1 MVHQI
6 GRKLR
11 AQIHQFS
18 EELSTGLGK
27 VSTRFVEEMIY
38 GLCASGSVLL
48 SQVARSLEEP
58 IELHATHKR
67 LSANL
72 DKLELSEEISR
83 EVLSQG
89 AKRIREEPLLIV
101 DPSDITKKYAK
112 KMCSTWPKCATRVTR
127 NWARATGCA
136 R

>member
-1 MVHQI
+1 M
-6 GRKLR
+6 
-11 AQIHQFS
+11 
-18 EELSTGLGK
+18 
-27 VSTRFVEEMIY
+27 STRFVEEMIY